1 MKHYRALTIASLKM
15 YFRNKQAIFWAL
27 FFPFVFML
35 IVGQVNLDSFSAPE
49 VAVVDE
55 ADNANSRALL
65 LRLQG
70 EEGDGVLDIQT
81 MERRE
86 ASMRLEA
93 GDLDA
98 MFVIPQKFGA
108 EGARSTV
115 EVRFD
120 ARADRERA
128 VAVAI
133 LDDSLEGLFRDVA
146 EVPPEFQIE
155 SRFGISQSA
164 VQARE
169 QNFRS
174 FLVPGIAAM
183 AIMQSGIFSVVF
195 SLIRFRAQGVL
206 RRLYATP
213 IDPTHFLVGQVIT
226 RLIVAVLQTFILL
239 IVGSLALGVTVGGSA
254 EAWTLLTLFAV
265 LGGALFISIG
275 LAISGRAKTENT
287 AAPISN
293 IITLPMIFLSGVFIP
308 LDILPEAIRA
318 VSQFLPLTYLADGM
332 RAVATQHAGFTDVVP
347 ELLGL
352 LAWMVAAFAVSAKLF
367 RWE

>member
-1 MKHYRALTIASLKM
+1 M
-15 YFRNKQAIFWAL
+15 
-27 FFPFVFML
+27 
-35 IVGQVNLDSFSAPE
+35 
-49 VAVVDE
+49 
-55 ADNANSRALL
+55 
-65 LRLQG
+65 
-70 EEGDGVLDIQT
+70 EE
-81 MERRE
+81 
-86 ASMRLEA
+86 
-93 GDLDA
+93 
-98 MFVIPQKFGA
+98 
-108 EGARSTV
+108 
-115 EVRFD
+115 
-120 ARADRERA
+120 
-128 VAVAI
+128 
-133 LDDSLEGLFRDVA
+133 LFREIA
-146 EVPPEFQIE
+146 QVPPEF
-155 SRFGISQSA
+155 RFENRFQISQSP
-164 VQARE
+164 VQSQE
-169 QNFRS
+169 QNFRT

-239 IVGSLALGVTVGGSA
+239 IVGSLALGVTVGGSI
-254 EAWTLLTLFAV
+254 EAWALLAMFAI

-308 LDILPEAIRA
+308 LDILPDAIRA
-318 VSQFLPLTYLADGM
+318 VSQYLPLTYLADGM
-332 RAVATQHAGFTDVVP
+332 RAVATQQAGVTDVVP

-352 LAWMVAAFAVSAKLF
+352 LAWMAVAFAISARLF